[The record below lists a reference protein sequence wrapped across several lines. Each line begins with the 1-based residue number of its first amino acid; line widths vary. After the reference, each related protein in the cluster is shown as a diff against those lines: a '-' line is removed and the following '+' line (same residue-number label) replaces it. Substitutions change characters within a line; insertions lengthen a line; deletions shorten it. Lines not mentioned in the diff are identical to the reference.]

1 MASVNSVRLVPIH
14 LSDESLLNTVS
25 NAILIH
31 TGLSTAVSRVAIDP
45 VPAFDRGRGQYSST
59 LLLENLPVAENGTTL
74 AVTDLD
80 LYVPVL
86 TFVFGEALLSGPKAI
101 VSVHRLRPE
110 YYGLPIDDS
119 LLKSRLGKEAVHEL
133 GHTFGLVHCPIPD
146 CVMYSSSYVEE
157 IDLKGAG
164 YCPQCRREIED
175 QRNRGAACC

>member
-1 MASVNSVRLVPIH
+1 MASASSVRLVPIH
-14 LSDESLLNTVS
+14 LSDESLLDAVS
-25 NAILIH
+25 NAILKH
-31 TGLSTAVSRVAIDP
+31 TGLSAVLSRVAIDP
-45 VPAFDRGRGQYSST
+45 LLAFDRVRGQYSST
-59 LLLENLPVAENGTTL
+59 LLLENLPGAEDGTTL

-86 TFVFGEALLSGPKAI
+86 TFVFGEAQLNGPKAI
-101 VSVHRLRPE
+101 VSVHRLQPE
-110 YYGLPIDDS
+110 YYGLPGDDS

-164 YCPQCRREIED
+164 YCPQCRKEMAD
-175 QRNRGAACC
+175 QLIRDAAGR